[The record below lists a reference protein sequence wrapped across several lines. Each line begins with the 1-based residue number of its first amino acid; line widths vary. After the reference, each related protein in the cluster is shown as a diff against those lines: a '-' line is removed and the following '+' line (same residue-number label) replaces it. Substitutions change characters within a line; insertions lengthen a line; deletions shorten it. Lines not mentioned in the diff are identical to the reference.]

1 MIDIAV
7 VSEKGQIV
15 IPASVR
21 KHLNIKKSD
30 RFLVLREGDTIIL
43 KKLDTALVKKLF
55 EEKPKE
61 AMLSKEDVKKIISRI
76 EKL

>member
-1 MIDIAV
+1 MIEIAV

-30 RFLVLREGDTIIL
+30 RFLVLWEGDTITL
-43 KKLDTALVKKLF
+43 KKLDRLAIKKIF

-61 AMLSKEDVKKIISRI
+61 QVFSKDDVKKLVHKI

>member
-30 RFLVLREGDTIIL
+30 RFLVTWEGDTITL
-43 KKLDTALVKKLF
+43 KKIDRLAVKKIF

-61 AMLSKEDVKKIISRI
+61 QVFSKEDVKKIASRI
-76 EKL
+76 ERL